1 MHKSFETFAHRTH
14 PDILNL
20 SGAVIVLNAD
30 WEVSAV
36 NKKAEEFLG
45 APSDDLLGIGFDEL
59 FSCSRLMGSI
69 CSLFQPVISGASI
82 TNYPVLLPN
91 SEDGRTRPV
100 LATLIPLPARNDKT
114 EGAVICLQ
122 EASDR
127 MLAHQL
133 ALDNIADGVFTV
145 DANWEI
151 SSFNSAAEDITGWQ
165 RDEVIGRSCTDVF
178 QSNICGKRC
187 LLYESIR
194 QGKPVVDRSIFIKDR
209 NGESIPVSISA
220 SPLYDHEGNVI
231 GAVETFRDNSITLK
245 NDLVMES
252 ITDGVFTVN
261 REWQVTSF
269 NRAAEEIT
277 GWSRDEAI
285 GRSCSEIFHSSICGK
300 SCAIAESLYYGK
312 PCSNNSITILNSR
325 GEQVPLSITAAPL
338 VDHEGNIIGGVE
350 TFRDLTTITKLR
362 KELSQQYTFDEIISK
377 SPAMQKLFKLLP
389 AVANSNSTA
398 LILGESG
405 TGKEL
410 IARAVY
416 NASRRS
422 KEPFVTVNCGA
433 LPEALLESELFGYKA
448 GAFTDAKRDK
458 KGRFAAAEKGTL
470 FLDEIGEM
478 PLSVQVKLLRVLQ
491 EKVYE
496 PLGSN
501 TSVKADVRIIAATN
515 RDLKELVKAGT
526 FREDLYYRLNVIELL
541 LPPLRERKEDIPL
554 LINHFIQRYNAEQ
567 DKNVAGISNAAL
579 NILMPYNFPG
589 NIRELENIIEY
600 AFILCG
606 EGFIMPEHLPEP
618 FSSSGEV
625 LSRDFPDQ
633 REDEYPTLE
642 EVEKQAIYLALERNN
657 WKKMATC
664 RELGISKDTL
674 RRKTQKYGLRST
686 SRQVSSDDLQA
697 ELSR

>member
-1 MHKSFETFAHRTH
+1 MPGSSFDHCDHRTH

-20 SGAVIVLNAD
+20 SGAVIILD
-30 WEVSAV
+30 SKWEVSAV
-36 NKKAEEFLG
+36 NKKAEQFLG
-45 APSDDLLGIGFDEL
+45 APADDLIGIGFDEL

-69 CSLFQPVISGASI
+69 CSLFQPIISGASI
-82 TNYPVLLPN
+82 TNYPVLLPDAG
-91 SEDGRTRPV
+91 DGMTKPV
-100 LATLIPLPARNDKT
+100 LATLIPIPAPDDKT
-114 EGAVICLQ
+114 EGAVICIR
-122 EASDR
+122 EATDR

-145 DANWEI
+145 DAAWEI
-151 SSFNSAAEDITGWQ
+151 SSFNSAAEDITGWK
-165 RDEVIGRSCTDVF
+165 REEVIGKSCTDVF
-178 QSNICGKRC
+178 QSNICSTKC

-194 QGKPVVDRSIFIKDR
+194 KGTPVVDRSIFIKDR

-252 ITDGVFTVN
+252 VTDGVFTVN
-261 REWQVTSF
+261 REWKVTSF
-269 NRAAEEIT
+269 NRAAEKIT
-277 GWSRDEAI
+277 GWSRNDAL

-300 SCAIAESLYYGK
+300 NCAIAESLYYGK
-312 PCSNNSITILNSR
+312 PASNNSITILNSH
-325 GEQVPLSITAAPL
+325 GEKVPLSITAAPL

-350 TFRDLTTITKLR
+350 TFRDLTAITKLR
-362 KELSQQYTFDEIISK
+362 KELSQHYTFDEIISK
-377 SPAMQKLFKLLP
+377 SPAMQKIFNLLP

-410 IARAVY
+410 VARAIY
-416 NASRRS
+416 NASRRQDQ
-422 KEPFVTVNCGA
+422 PFVTVNCGA
-433 LPEALLESELFGYKA
+433 LPENLLESELFGYKA
-448 GAFTDAKRDK
+448 GAFTDAKKDK

-491 EKVYE
+491 ERVYE

-501 TSVKADVRIIAATN
+501 TPVKADVRIIAATN
-515 RDLKELVKAGT
+515 RDLKEQVKTGT
-526 FREDLYYRLNVIELL
+526 FREDLYYRLNVIELQ

-567 DKNVAGISNAAL
+567 GRNIAGISSSAL

-600 AFILCG
+600 AFILCE
-606 EGFIMPEHLPEP
+606 EGFILPEHLPEP
-618 FSSSGEV
+618 FSSGE
-625 LSRDFPDQ
+625 STPGIK
-633 REDEYPTLE
+633 EEKNTENPTLE

-657 WKKMATC
+657 WRKMATC

-674 RRKTQKYGLRST
+674 RRKTQKYGLGKN
-686 SRQVSSDDLQA
+686 SRKTINEPKSALG
-697 ELSR
+697 